1 MKKYLSTILLS
12 LCLGMVT
19 VQAASIGEVAVT
31 ADSTARKD
39 RFRMLEK
46 PFMLTLSA
54 GANFNTGGRH
64 NSEVFGCRP
73 DAATQINFRF
83 NFGFHRN
90 WNVYADLGYTFY
102 SIHSDPLS
110 DKYADLLV
118 KLIMPGISTIHPS
131 FSIGASH
138 LSQVGRWQFMPRIG
152 AGCQAVKTNK
162 QSKERNGIK
171 TTVRREIAPYFIE
184 GGFGVGFRTS
194 RVCSVIFDIC
204 YHHPLESA
212 SLTVSTSGGNQ
223 DSTEKFKSK
232 SWAND
237 LTLSLGIQFQTNLSR
252 SKRAGSAAAVK

>member
-1 MKKYLSTILLS
+1 MKKYLSTLLLS

-131 FSIGASH
+131 FNRRITP
-138 LSQVGRWQFMPRIG
+138 LPGRPMAVHATHRSRMPSG
-152 AGCQAVKTNK
+152 QNQQAVKRVEWHKDYRQTGN
-162 QSKERNGIK
+162 SPLLHRRRIRSGLPHIK
-171 TTVRREIAPYFIE
+171 SMQR
-184 GGFGVGFRTS
+184 
-194 RVCSVIFDIC
+194 
-204 YHHPLESA
+204 
-212 SLTVSTSGGNQ
+212 
-223 DSTEKFKSK
+223 
-232 SWAND
+232 D
-237 LTLSLGIQFQTNLSR
+237 L
-252 SKRAGSAAAVK
+252 

>member
-1 MKKYLSTILLS
+1 
-12 LCLGMVT
+12 
-19 VQAASIGEVAVT
+19 
-31 ADSTARKD
+31 
-39 RFRMLEK
+39 
-46 PFMLTLSA
+46 MLTLSA

-162 QSKERNGIK
+162 QSKRVEWHKDYRQTGNSPLLH
-171 TTVRREIAPYFIE
+171 RRRIR
-184 GGFGVGFRTS
+184 VGFRTS

-212 SLTVSTSGGNQ
+212 SLTVSTSG
-223 DSTEKFKSK
+223 
-232 SWAND
+232 AIR
-237 LTLSLGIQFQTNLSR
+237 IQPRNSNPNPGPTTSPCHSASSFRPT
-252 SKRAGSAAAVK
+252 SAAQKEPDQPLLLNNVNRCDVIAENSVTLQSLLASPCDGKLRSN